1 MSNYKLDYWKEA
13 VSSSLEENSLLHLVS
28 DEALDAIAKDMIN
41 SAECQSMAFGYDCIP
56 SPAKAERSVKEKS
69 LEGRIKELENE
80 ILCYR
85 QSVATR
91 RGVPIEQVQL
101 DVHGTVIY
109 GLA

>member
-1 MSNYKLDYWKEA
+1 MSDYKLDYWKEA
-13 VSSSLEENSLLHLVS
+13 VSSSLEENNLLHLVS
-28 DEALDAIAKDMIN
+28 DEVLKAIAKDMIN

-56 SPAKAERSVKEKS
+56 NPAKVEKTAKEKS
-69 LEGRIKELENE
+69 LEAEIKRLENE

-91 RGVPIEQVQL
+91 RGVPVEQVQL

-109 GLA
+109 GRA